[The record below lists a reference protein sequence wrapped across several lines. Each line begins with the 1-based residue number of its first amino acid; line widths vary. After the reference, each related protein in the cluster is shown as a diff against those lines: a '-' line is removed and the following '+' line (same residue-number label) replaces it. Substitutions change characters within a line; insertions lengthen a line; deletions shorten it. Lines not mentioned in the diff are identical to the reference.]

1 MVSIESRQ
9 LEQYVGQSRPNHWNI
24 SHLCVQGVEGNR
36 VCEADTAEEKAP
48 HAMYFPAPHF
58 KSTRLKMTMMA
69 LTAIRRNKSR

>member
-1 MVSIESRQ
+1 MVSIESRK
-9 LEQYVGQSRPNHWNI
+9 LEQYVGRSKQNHWNI

-58 KSTRLKMTMMA
+58 KSTRLKMTMIA
-69 LTAIRRNKSR
+69 LTVNRRNKSR

>member
-36 VCEADTAEEKAP
+36 VCEADTAKKEAP
-48 HAMYFPAPHF
+48 HAMYFRAPHF

-69 LTAIRRNKSR
+69 LTAKRQNKSR

>member
-9 LEQYVGQSRPNHWNI
+9 LEQYVGQSRHNHWKI

-36 VCEADTAEEKAP
+36 VCEADTSEEEAP

-69 LTAIRRNKSR
+69 FTAKRQNESG